1 MIQRLKNE
9 KGMTLLEV
17 MATVAIMA
25 FALVSIYMGILYAEK
40 QMQRNYHDR
49 VAELTASGQLEWQ
62 KYYKDTYKTFDL
74 FTGRT
79 VVLDNLAR
87 GKVLNGTL
95 SVRTN
100 DTYETPFGTTVPFTI
115 LEAVVAWQEPGDK
128 TTRSIVVRED
138 IYN

>member
-1 MIQRLKNE
+1 MIQKLKNQQ
-9 KGMTLLEV
+9 GITLLET

-49 VAELTASGQLEWQ
+49 VATLAASGEVEWQ
-62 KYYKDTYKTFDL
+62 FYYYKNYKTFDL
-74 FTGRT
+74 FSNRK

-87 GKVLNGTL
+87 GKTLNGSL
-95 SVRTN
+95 SVSIV
-100 DTYETPFGTTVPFTI
+100 ETDESPFGVNVPFTI
-115 LEAVVAWQEPGDK
+115 LEAKVTWQEPGDK

-138 IYN
+138 FY